1 MKPCRPVSSRSG
13 RRCGKGAHLGRALR
27 RTIPV
32 ALWLVAAAVV
42 ALPGLDYYRTPVA
55 SRPFTEAHA
64 MLKPTGPVGHGF
76 GVVGTGMIVLGVA
89 AYVARKRVA
98 ALSRLGKLRHWL
110 TAHIFLCTFGP
121 FLVLLHT
128 SFKFGGLVAISFWSM
143 AAVVGSGIFGRYVY
157 VRVPKTVHGRFL
169 SIQTLEQ
176 EKDRLL
182 ARMSEET
189 RTWVASLVA
198 SVAPARA
205 VPRGLLASLW
215 LAARFDFTRRAHLR
229 RAERLLTARRVAPVA
244 RRSLM
249 SVLRRR
255 FEIEQQIALLTPFQ
269 RLFRYWHLFHLPLTI
284 VMFLILAVHV
294 TVAILFGYT
303 WVLK

>member
-1 MKPCRPVSSRSG
+1 M
-13 RRCGKGAHLGRALR
+13 
-27 RTIPV
+27 
-32 ALWLVAAAVV
+32 AAAAA
-42 ALPGLDYYRTPVA
+42 ALPGFEYYRTPVA
-55 SRPFTEAHA
+55 DRPFSEAHA
-64 MLKPTGPVGHGF
+64 ALKPTGPVGHGF
-76 GVVGTGMIVLGVA
+76 GVVGTGMIILGVA
-89 AYVARKRVA
+89 TYMARKRFS
-98 ALSRLGKLRHWL
+98 ALSRVGKLRHWL
-110 TAHIFLCTFGP
+110 SAHIFLCTLGP

-128 SFKFGGLVAISFWSM
+128 SFKFGGLVAISLWSM
-143 AAVVGSGIFGRYVY
+143 AAVVASGVFGRYVY
-157 VRVPKTVHGRFL
+157 VRVPKTVHGHFL
-169 SIQTLEQ
+169 SMKTLEQ

-189 RTWVASLVA
+189 RTWVTGLVL
-198 SVAPARA
+198 SVAPPSTA
-205 VPRGLLASLW
+205 PRGLFSSLW
-215 LAARFDFTRRAHLR
+215 LAARFDLTRRSRLR
-229 RAERLLTARRVAPVA
+229 KAERLLTARRVVPVA

-255 FEIEQQIALLTPFQ
+255 FEIEQQIVLLTPFQ

>member
-1 MKPCRPVSSRSG
+1 V
-13 RRCGKGAHLGRALR
+13 
-27 RTIPV
+27 I
-32 ALWLVAAAVV
+32 LWLVAAAAV
-42 ALPGLDYYRTPVA
+42 ALPGFEYYRTPIA
-55 SRPFTEAHA
+55 SRPFSEAHA
-64 MLKPTGPVGHGF
+64 TLKPTGPVGHGF
-76 GVVGTGMIVLGVA
+76 GVVGTGMIVLGVVS
-89 AYVARKRVA
+89 YMARKRVA
-98 ALSRLGKLRHWL
+98 VLSRVGKLRHWL
-110 TAHIFLCTFGP
+110 SAHIFLCTFGP

-143 AAVVGSGIFGRYVY
+143 AAVVTSGIFGRYVY

-169 SIQTLEQ
+169 SIQALEQ
-176 EKDRLL
+176 EKDHLL

-189 RTWVASLVA
+189 RTWITALVT
-198 SVAPARA
+198 SVAP
-205 VPRGLLASLW
+205 PRVAPRSLLASLW
-215 LAARFDFTRRAHLR
+215 LAARFDFTRRARLR
-229 RAERLLTARRVAPVA
+229 RAERLLITRRVAPVA

-294 TVAILFGYT
+294 TVAILFGYA
-303 WVLK
+303 WVLQ